1 MLEARRFLLN
11 LRPPIVD
18 EMRSITLQWGIF
30 WRVHRDRP
38 LLNPNNTG
46 KLTKDY
52 RLYLD
57 LWQRAASLPK
67 LRELDLWV
75 YWGPSLDDL
84 GSIACIKYVDGKIVE
99 GPERLLDFFNLTQ
112 PISPPLILE

>member
-1 MLEARRFLLN
+1 
-11 LRPPIVD
+11 
-18 EMRSITLQWGIF
+18 
-30 WRVHRDRP
+30 